1 MSKKID
7 VKQEAWDFFLYS
19 YFGIFS
25 EGEHDDEK
33 KFKCAQ
39 RAYLDLNRT
48 LKFNEGLK
56 KDSSRNKAIKDEFVK
71 RLSAF
76 IVKELESFPEKTEL
90 AEIIKKTHDAMMKMK
105 FVYDEGNENVLLG
118 GETYFGQAQKWVNM
132 TIKYMWLI
140 GLWDDDMPMDVP
152 VDSYIMEAAAG
163 RTYGDERDHDG
174 ENISLPCKGGKKNEP
189 YSEGRKNSPKVWSK
203 WDKPEY
209 KEFQEELK
217 KELEK
222 KGEKS
227 IFEWE
232 NREWIHIAKL
242 RTSRTICKI
251 DEVDKKFYE
260 INVKTK
266 E

>member
-25 EGEHDDEK
+25 SDDENER

-48 LKFNEGLK
+48 LEFDDKLK
-56 KDSSRNKAIKDEFVK
+56 DKAEEKRNKAIKAEFTRRVSK
-71 RLSAF
+71 Y
-76 IVKELESFPEKTEL
+76 IVNQITDLKNNTERNL
-90 AEIIKKTHDAMMKMK
+90 IDVID
-105 FVYDEGNENVLLG
+105 NVLTTMNNMQFKHANGLDHVLKKDS
-118 GETYFGQAQKWVNM
+118 TYFGQAQKWVNM

-140 GLWDDDMPMDVP
+140 GLWDDDLPMDVP

-174 ENISLPCKGGKKNEP
+174 ESISLPCKGEEKNRP

-203 WDKPEY
+203 WDKSEY
-209 KEFQEELK
+209 EEFQKELK
-217 KELEK
+217 TELEK
-222 KGEKS
+222 KEEKS

-232 NREWIHIAKL
+232 NRAWMHIAKV
-242 RTSRTICKI
+242 RISKTICTIK
-251 DEVDKKFYE
+251 EVDCE
-260 INVKTK
+260 SDVIIV
-266 E
+266 